1 MKNFQKTKGGRV
13 AVSLLAALVLILVL
27 SVGSSEAGPCERA
40 LGKCLIDAGV
50 PSLASAM
57 AGGAIGIVFVAILAH
72 FCGNGYLFC
81 IQYCQ

>member
-50 PSLASAM
+50 PSLASAL
-57 AGGAIGIVFVAILAH
+57 ASGAIGVLFVVIMAQ